1 MLLEELM
8 ANQFAIQYNYLKMGC
23 LIVEMF
29 NIPPPGVVPLV
40 TMETFDLYVTNMEH
54 PGVLKLQTPLLLL
67 CSYISDST
75 FGFQLCMYI
84 DIKCISM

>member
-54 PGVLKLQTPLLLL
+54 PGVLKLQTPFFLLCIYQILLL
-67 CSYISDST
+67 DSI
-75 FGFQLCMYI
+75 LYI
-84 DIKCISM
+84 DIKCTSM